1 MGKPALLLIVIVVV
15 TVAAIA
21 FGRATDDEPGIS
33 APATTHET
41 ASTEAQT
48 PTSTAVLADPVT
60 PTVPPAVLPS
70 ATVACEIY
78 GAIEENGAV
87 ASTDLVEA
95 SGLTV
100 SRVSTDVLWSHNDSR
115 GAAVLHAMT
124 TTGDSLGTYGL
135 PGAFAFDWEDMA
147 AGPDAAGSG
156 AYLYVADIGDN
167 FKIRGGQVVV
177 YRVPD
182 ADPASMED
190 SFPEVVALPYRYPDG
205 PHNAEAI
212 FIDPLDPAMY
222 IVTKDTEETLV
233 FKGSLT
239 PGDGPTTLELVASLS
254 LGAEVSGSDI
264 DWNGGVIAFRG
275 YSSVWMWNRDDGESI
290 ADALGSTP
298 CQAPAPDERQGESLA
313 FSSDLSYW
321 TVSEGK
327 NPEIHVVGSNL

>member
-1 MGKPALLLIVIVVV
+1 MGKPTLWLILIVVV

-41 ASTEAQT
+41 ISTEST
-48 PTSTAVLADPVT
+48 SPTTTVVSADPVT
-60 PTVPPAVLPS
+60 PTVPPAVLPP
-70 ATVACEIY
+70 ATPACEIY
-78 GAIEENGAV
+78 GAINENGAV

-115 GAAVLHAMT
+115 DAPVLYAMT
-124 TTGDSLGTYGL
+124 MTGDSLGVYGL
-135 PGAFAFDWEDMA
+135 PGAFAFDWEDIA
-147 AGPDAAGSG
+147 AGPDATGSG

-167 FKIRGGQVVV
+167 FKIRGGQIVV

-182 ADPASMED
+182 TDPASMDD

-212 FIDPLDPAMY
+212 FIDPVDPAMY
-222 IVTKDTEETLV
+222 IVTKDTEETLI
-233 FKGSLT
+233 FRGSLT
-239 PGDGPTTLELVASLS
+239 PGDGPSLLELVASIS

-264 DWNGGVIAFRG
+264 DWKGGVIAFRG
-275 YSSVWMWNRDDGESI
+275 YSSVWMWNRDTGESI
-290 ADALGSTP
+290 ADALGGTP
-298 CQAPAPDERQGESLA
+298 CQAPAPDERQGESIA
-313 FSSDLSYW
+313 FSSDLSFW

-327 NPEIHVVGSNL
+327 NPEIHVVESNL